1 MTDFDRA
8 LPWVDEY
15 GTVHRS
21 SLAMP
26 LTRPEALVLRELLR
40 YEGVTVP
47 QARLIQVLETS
58 GLSASVRSLDDL
70 VARMRASLAKFRID
84 VRSALPHGV
93 AVDVGR
99 AADLAS

>member
-8 LPWVDEY
+8 VPWVDEY

-40 YEGVTVP
+40 YQGATVT
-47 QARLIQVLETS
+47 QARLLQLLETS
-58 GLSASVRSLDDL
+58 GLTASVRSLDDL
-70 VARMRASLAKFRID
+70 VTRLRTSVSKLRIEI
-84 VRSALPHGV
+84 RCALPHGI
-93 AVDVGR
+93 AADVGR